1 MALGTP
7 VKGMAVLRSVETAEG
22 KIATA
27 SDASGKI
34 AVFAADDEI
43 WGADV
48 GDMSFLSGRSGD
60 GSKEKPYQ
68 LTTKEH
74 LIGLAVLASM
84 GMEIGSGEG
93 TYPGNY
99 RGAWFEL
106 GKNIDLSGMNWIP
119 IGFYRTGADMRAG
132 KVSPF
137 EGHFDENG
145 KTVSNFRMYQPGT
158 LEDCS
163 EWWRM
168 RRSRILK

>member
-1 MALGTP
+1 MKKSRKNRGRKSRMMLAGLGVCMALGTP

-84 GMEIGSGEG
+84 RIG
-93 TYPGNY
+93 T
-99 RGAWFEL
+99 
-106 GKNIDLSGMNWIP
+106 
-119 IGFYRTGADMRAG
+119 
-132 KVSPF
+132 
-137 EGHFDENG
+137 
-145 KTVSNFRMYQPGT
+145 
-158 LEDCS
+158 
-163 EWWRM
+163 
-168 RRSRILK
+168 